1 MFARLTYGT
10 VSRVNA
16 IADDRLAGLRAL
28 RWTLHEEGAVV
39 DVVANEVHVVVAAD
53 FHELGG
59 LEVAARHTRDLR
71 RVPHRW
77 LHHP

>member
-1 MFARLTYGT
+1 MLARLTYGT

-16 IADDRLAGLRAL
+16 IADDCLAGLRTF

-39 DVVANEVHVVVAAD
+39 DVVANEVHVIVAAD

-59 LEVAARHTRDLR
+59 LEVAARHPRDLG
-71 RVPHRW
+71 RVPHRRF
-77 LHHP
+77 HHP